1 MILAYSH
8 FQVNDSEVSLDDR
21 KQKHVSFDSS
31 SILRS
36 QTVFIIIIINIFI
49 IINISFFIN
58 IITFINKIIIINI
71 LIIMTISKK
80 R

>member
-1 MILAYSH
+1 M
-8 FQVNDSEVSLDDR
+8 NDSEVSLDDR

-36 QTVFIIIIINIFI
+36 QTVIIIININIIIIINI
-49 IINISFFIN
+49 IN
-58 IITFINKIIIINI
+58 IINI
-71 LIIMTISKK
+71 LIFMTISKK

>member
-1 MILAYSH
+1 M
-8 FQVNDSEVSLDDR
+8 NDSEVSLDDR

-36 QTVFIIIIINIFI
+36 QTVIIIINIDII
-49 IINISFFIN
+49 IINISN
-58 IITFINKIIIINI
+58 IIIII
-71 LIIMTISKK
+71 KIIIIMTISKK

>member
-1 MILAYSH
+1 M
-8 FQVNDSEVSLDDR
+8 NDSEVSLDDR

-36 QTVFIIIIINIFI
+36 QTVIIIVNIDIIIFKISNIIIIIE
-49 IINISFFIN
+49 
-58 IITFINKIIIINI
+58 IIII
-71 LIIMTISKK
+71 MTVSKK